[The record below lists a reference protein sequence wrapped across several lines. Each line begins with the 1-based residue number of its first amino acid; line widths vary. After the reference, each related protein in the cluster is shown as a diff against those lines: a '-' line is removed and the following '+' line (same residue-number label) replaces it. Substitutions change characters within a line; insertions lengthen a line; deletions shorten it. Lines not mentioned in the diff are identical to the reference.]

1 MTSSFM
7 SDNVNKGLTNVPQ
20 IKCLPLQ
27 EYRQLRLD
35 LDQRRRETAS
45 LRQKLCH
52 ARRSLEE
59 EKRKRRV
66 IEHHKNILESQIN
79 MAREVLFHDE
89 EANLNENTK
98 EKLQFL
104 NKPEIEFKYNNLNV
118 QDKRGD
124 RHLTRIVETDSTGSI
139 LSDLNC
145 LSKSEDDLETDII
158 VKAQREKK
166 WKEYKPNGECRTM
179 NKGGSALDKRAKFN
193 TSDGA
198 TARIKRKESAHS
210 IPVKLHQ
217 VAKTNKEN
225 LDSKLSNAEASS
237 ANHRFISKIVIK
249 PETCTPCGKRIR
261 FGKIALKCRDCPAA
275 CHPECRIQIISVPCG
290 CGKSQQWYS
299 TGSVSTAMCTY
310 ICNFLHN
317 CHKHFR

>member
-7 SDNVNKGLTNVPQ
+7 SNELNKGLTNVPQ

-35 LDQRRRETAS
+35 LDQSRRETAS
-45 LRQKLCH
+45 LRQKLCY
-52 ARRSLEE
+52 ARRNLEE

-66 IEHHKNILESQIN
+66 IEHHKNILETQRN

-89 EANLNENTK
+89 EANLNEDIK

-104 NKPEIEFKYNNLNV
+104 NKPEIDVKYNNLNV

-145 LSKSEDDLETDII
+145 LSKSEDDLDTDII

-166 WKEYKPNGECRTM
+166 WKEYKPNGECCTM
-179 NKGGSALDKRAKFN
+179 NKQGSTLDKRAN
-193 TSDGA
+193 
-198 TARIKRKESAHS
+198 
-210 IPVKLHQ
+210 VKLHQ
-217 VAKTNKEN
+217 VAKTTKEYI
-225 LDSKLSNAEASS
+225 DSKLSNAEASS
-237 ANHRFISKIVIK
+237 ANHSFMSKIVIK

-261 FGKIALKCRDCPAA
+261 FGKIALKCRACPAT

-290 CGKSQQWYS
+290 CGKSQQRYS
-299 TGSVSTAMCTY
+299 TGSY
-310 ICNFLHN
+310 
-317 CHKHFR
+317 FR

>member
-7 SDNVNKGLTNVPQ
+7 SNELNKGLTNVPQ

-35 LDQRRRETAS
+35 LDQSRRETAS
-45 LRQKLCH
+45 LRQKLCY
-52 ARRSLEE
+52 ARRNLEE

-66 IEHHKNILESQIN
+66 IEHHKNILETQRN

-89 EANLNENTK
+89 EANLNEDIK

-104 NKPEIEFKYNNLNV
+104 NKPEIDVKYNNLNV

-145 LSKSEDDLETDII
+145 LSKSEDDLDTDII

-166 WKEYKPNGECRTM
+166 WKEYKPNGECCTM
-179 NKGGSALDKRAKFN
+179 NKQGSTLDKRAN
-193 TSDGA
+193 
-198 TARIKRKESAHS
+198 
-210 IPVKLHQ
+210 VKLHQ
-217 VAKTNKEN
+217 VAKTTKEYI
-225 LDSKLSNAEASS
+225 DSKLSNAEASS
-237 ANHRFISKIVIK
+237 ANHSFMSKIVIK
-249 PETCTPCGKRIR
+249 PETCTPCGKR
-261 FGKIALKCRDCPAA
+261 
-275 CHPECRIQIISVPCG
+275 
-290 CGKSQQWYS
+290 
-299 TGSVSTAMCTY
+299 
-310 ICNFLHN
+310 
-317 CHKHFR
+317 